1 METTQQNHAVA
12 SRSDS
17 DSVIGLLNVTN
28 LEIYGSSSPVL
39 STATTQDGGDDDST
53 TTKSEGDETTIIKEL
68 AEELEDEAAPVEF
81 VDKNG
86 RVSIFIPASV
96 IFFSWLLI

>member
-39 STATTQDGGDDDST
+39 STATTQDGGDDDFST
-53 TTKSEGDETTIIKEL
+53 NTEENESTIVKETV
-68 AEELEDEAAPVEF
+68 EELDEAAPVDF
-81 VDKNG
+81 IDKNG
-86 RVSIFIPASV
+86 HVSIFIPASV